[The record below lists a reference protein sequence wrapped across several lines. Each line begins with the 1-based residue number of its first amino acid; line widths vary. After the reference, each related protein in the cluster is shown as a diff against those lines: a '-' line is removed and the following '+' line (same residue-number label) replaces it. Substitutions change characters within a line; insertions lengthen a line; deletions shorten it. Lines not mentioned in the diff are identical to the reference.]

1 MDEKTL
7 CNLSIRELAGLLR
20 KRELTSA
27 EVTRQMLNRIRRLNP
42 SLRAYITVLEDSAL
56 EAAAQADK
64 EIVAGKLR
72 GPLHGVPVAVKD
84 LCFTKGVRTTCSS
97 SVLRDWRPDSTA
109 TVVMRLESAGAVILG
124 KLNLTEFAVAWYS
137 PEFPPPLNPW
147 NPKLWPGGS
156 SSGSGVA
163 TAAGLCFGSIGTDTG
178 GSIRFPTASCG
189 IVGLKPTWGRVSRHG
204 VFPLGE
210 SLDHVGPMT
219 RCVADA
225 ALMLAAIA
233 GYDPSDET
241 SLAAP
246 IDDYTASLGKDIKG
260 MRIGVDDKFI
270 GAASVEVS
278 APVLD
283 AVRMLER
290 LGAKIV
296 NVKMPDTAPAL
307 AAWTTLCAPETVAT
321 HVEFYPARATEYGDG
336 FRSFLKLGTTITG
349 AEYANAHM
357 VRERFS
363 NRFQEL
369 FDEADVVTC
378 PSMPV
383 VSLPTDSLPPDASAF
398 STPNPLLMFT
408 APFNLSRNPTL
419 SLPCGSAAGGPPP
432 SLQLVSRRLGE
443 STLFQIADAYERA
456 TEWHRQHPNCD

>member
-246 IDDYTASLGKDIKG
+246 VDDYTASLGKDIKG

>member
-7 CNLSIRELAGLLR
+7 CNLSIRGLGGLLR
-20 KRELTSA
+20 KGEISSA

-42 SLRAYITVLEDSAL
+42 SHRAYITVLEDSAL
-56 EAAAQADK
+56 GAAAQADK
-64 EIVAGKLR
+64 EIATAKPR
-72 GPLHGVPVAVKD
+72 GPLHGIPVAVKD

-97 SVLRDWRPDSTA
+97 SVLRDWQPDSTA
-109 TVVMRLESAGAVILG
+109 TVVTRLENAGAVILG

-137 PEFPPPLNPW
+137 REFPPPLNPW
-147 NPKLWPGGS
+147 NPRLWPGGS

-219 RCVADA
+219 RYVADA
-225 ALMLAAIA
+225 ALMLATIA
-233 GYDPSDET
+233 GHDPSDQT

-246 IDDYTASLGKDIKG
+246 VDDYAASLGKDIKG
-260 MRIGVDDKFI
+260 IRIGVDEKFI
-270 GAASVEVS
+270 RTASAEVN

-283 AVRMLER
+283 AVRTLEG
-290 LGAKIV
+290 LGATIV
-296 NVKMPDTAPAL
+296 NVEMPDTAPAL
-307 AAWTTLCAPETVAT
+307 AAWTTLCASETLAA
-321 HVEFYPARATEYGDG
+321 HAEFYPARAAEYGDG
-336 FRSFLKLGTTITG
+336 FRSFLKLGTKITG
-349 AEYANAHM
+349 ADYANAHM

-369 FDEADVVTC
+369 FDEVDVIAC

-383 VSLPTDSLPPDASAF
+383 QSLPADALAPDAEAF
-398 STPNPLLMFT
+398 STPNPLLIFT

-419 SLPCGSAAGGPPP
+419 SLPCGTAAGGPPP

-443 STLFQIADAYERA
+443 ATLIQVGDAYERA
-456 TEWHRQHPNCD
+456 TEWHRQHPDCG